1 MKDGKLSEAPDFT
14 AVTSDS
20 KSNWPRHFRS
30 VNHRANLGDIP
41 FNQPSKFELSINLKT
56 AKALS
61 LSVPAALLEALSDT
75 CLTRSAQRPDFRR
88 LMHGAKGGV

>member
-14 AVTSDS
+14 AVTCDS

-41 FNQPSKFELSINLKT
+41 FQSALEIRIVDQSENRKGAFAERARGAPRGVVRHVPNTRGSAAGLSPIN
-56 AKALS
+56 A
-61 LSVPAALLEALSDT
+61 
-75 CLTRSAQRPDFRR
+75 RR
-88 LMHGAKGGV
+88 

>member
-14 AVTSDS
+14 AVTCDS

-41 FNQPSKFELSINLKT
+41 FNQPSKFELSINLK
-56 AKALS
+56 AARALS
-61 LSVPAALLEALSDT
+61 FTVPTTLLTAADE
-75 CLTRSAQRPDFRR
+75 
-88 LMHGAKGGV
+88 VIE